1 MGAEGA
7 SPPARLESVDA
18 GLAKLA
24 EMRDC
29 VDSIAQDGAK
39 FFDKGEFLLLFLLI
53 VSIDLSTSATL
64 GQPRPYELQTI
75 VFIFFMTDGCLFVG
89 SNIILGPLKKNYHTV
104 YLCVFHVHVVPQ
116 GTRLRE

>member
-39 FFDKGEFLLLFLLI
+39 FFDKGRFLSCCIL
-53 VSIDLSTSATL
+53 VLSTHFSTSIL
-64 GQPRPYELQTI
+64 HILPHWSHLQMI
-75 VFIFFMTDGCLFVG
+75 VIAR
-89 SNIILGPLKKNYHTV
+89 Y
-104 YLCVFHVHVVPQ
+104 
-116 GTRLRE
+116 